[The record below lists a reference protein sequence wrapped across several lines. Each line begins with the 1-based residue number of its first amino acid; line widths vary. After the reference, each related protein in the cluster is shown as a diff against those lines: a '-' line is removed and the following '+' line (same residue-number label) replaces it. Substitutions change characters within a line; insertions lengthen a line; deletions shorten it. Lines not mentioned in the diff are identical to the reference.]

1 MDFSP
6 KSNFAK
12 GPHAAS
18 WAEIAASTM
27 FREAGSAAMLDMQAK
42 FPYTLQA
49 GDAAANHW
57 RMEGA
62 RQFFAILMHLTTPP
76 EEKAAVPKT
85 HNLDHSL

>member
-6 KSNFAK
+6 KSNFIK

-18 WAEIAASTM
+18 WSEVASSTM

-42 FPYTLQA
+42 FPYTAQA
-49 GDAAANHW
+49 NDAAANHW

-62 RQFFAILMHLTTPP
+62 RTFFAILMNLTTPP
-76 EEKAAVPKT
+76 QEKLEVPKT